1 MLRLKKLKSKE
12 VMVIKTLRSI
22 NTEAEQN
29 KELGQMIRDSRKEYK
44 QGQGMTTLEFIRSL
58 RKNFN

>member
-1 MLRLKKLKSKE
+1 
-12 VMVIKTLRSI
+12 VVVIKTLPSM
-22 NTEAEQN
+22 NTEAKLN

-58 RKNFN
+58 RKNFNSPRSKRD

>member
-1 MLRLKKLKSKE
+1 M
-12 VMVIKTLRSI
+12 
-22 NTEAEQN
+22 NTEAKLN

-58 RKNFN
+58 RKNFNSPRSKRD

>member
-1 MLRLKKLKSKE
+1 
-12 VMVIKTLRSI
+12 MVIKTLRSI

-29 KELGQMIRDSRKEYK
+29 KELRQMIRDSRKVYK